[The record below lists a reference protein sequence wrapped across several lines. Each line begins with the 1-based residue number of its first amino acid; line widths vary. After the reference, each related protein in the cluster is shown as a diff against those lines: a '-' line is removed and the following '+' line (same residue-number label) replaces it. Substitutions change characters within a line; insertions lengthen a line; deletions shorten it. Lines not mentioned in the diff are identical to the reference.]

1 MKLKTITLIAA
12 LAAAN
17 FAAAPAIAQA
27 SKLGTNEGEVMQIYR
42 ESGEIAIRHGP
53 LPELSMDPMSMV
65 FVVADTALLRRVRK
79 GDRVK
84 FKAGLHNGR
93 FAVMSIERIA
103 GRKKK

>member
-1 MKLKTITLIAA
+1 M
-12 LAAAN
+12 
-17 FAAAPAIAQA
+17 
-27 SKLGTNEGEVMQIYR
+27 EVYR

-65 FVVADTALLRRVRK
+65 FVVADPALLRRVGK

-103 GRKKK
+103 GREKI